1 MTRSLKRYLLAG
13 ILGPVV
19 AFMLLNAFSVY
30 HQALQ
35 AADTAYDRTLLASAK
50 SIGELLEVAVDQG
63 QPRLRSTLSY
73 SALEAFEADMRS
85 RMYFRVSGF
94 DREMVSGY
102 EDLPP
107 PRVWEGGSGPYAA
120 LVHFYDDVYRGEPVR
135 MAVLLQPVAGLA
147 GQGMATV
154 QVAETLELRHA
165 LAQQVLLDMAWKQGV
180 LIALIAAVVVWVV
193 QRGTQPLRELSR
205 QWQSRPE
212 DDLSALQTGQAP
224 KELWPVIEA
233 ANAVMQRLDRL
244 LRQQKRFVRDA
255 SHQLRTPLTVLK
267 VQAQSARRGDLDP
280 LIALQDIEAT
290 VDGATTLANQM
301 LALAKAEQL
310 RQQEVSDPVHWDRI
324 LREVALDLAPLMADK
339 HLDLDLQAQSCKV
352 QAHEWGVRELT
363 RNLLHNAIRHS
374 PEGSHLLVRLEAAAP
389 HAVLTLSDE
398 GDGIPDSLR
407 PVLFQPFARGEAPAV
422 GSSGLG
428 LAICR
433 EIVLACGGRI
443 QLENRVAQD
452 RVCGLDAVVS
462 MPLARAELG
471 GPT

>member
-30 HQALQ
+30 QQALQ

-50 SIGELLEVAVDQG
+50 SIGELLEVTVDQG

-107 PRVWEGGSGPYAA
+107 PRMLEGGSGPYAA
-120 LVHFYDDVYRGEPVR
+120 LVNFYDDVYRGEPVR

-165 LAQQVLLDMAWKQGV
+165 LAQEVLLSMAWKQGV
-180 LIALIAAVVVWVV
+180 LIALIAGVVIWVV
-193 QRGTQPLRELSR
+193 QRGTQPLRALSR

-233 ANAVMQRLDRL
+233 ANAVMSRLDRL

-267 VQAQSARRGDLDP
+267 VQAQSARRGDMDP
-280 LIALQDIEAT
+280 LLALQDIEVT
-290 VDGATTLANQM
+290 VDGATALANQM

-310 RQQEVSDPVHWDRI
+310 RQQEISDPMDWDRI

-339 HLDLDLQAQSCKV
+339 HLDLELQAQSCGV
-352 QAHEWGVRELT
+352 LAHEWGMRELT

-374 PEGSHLLVRLEAAAP
+374 PVGARLLVRLEATADQ
-389 HAVLTLSDE
+389 AVLTVSDE
-398 GDGIPDSLR
+398 GDGIPASLR

-443 QLENRVAQD
+443 QLDNRMAQG

-462 MPLARAELG
+462 MPLTRTDAG
-471 GPT
+471 GSS

>member
-63 QPRLRSTLSY
+63 QPRVRSTLSY

-107 PRVWEGGSGPYAA
+107 PRAWEGGSGPYAA
-120 LVHFYDDVYRGEPVR
+120 LVNFYDDVYRGEPVR

-165 LAQQVLLDMAWKQGV
+165 LARKVLLDMAWKQGV

-310 RQQEVSDPVHWDRI
+310 RQQDVSDPVHWDRI

-339 HLDLDLQAQSCKV
+339 HLDLDLQAQSCRV

-374 PEGSHLLVRLEAAAP
+374 PEGAHLLVRLKAPAA

-452 RVCGLDAVVS
+452 RVSGLDAVVS
-462 MPLARAELG
+462 MPLARAESG